1 MKNALT
7 ELLDE
12 INERLG
18 PQLRELGV
26 EAKAKRLQG
35 GQIVAFEAK
44 DRYVP
49 LDIMITGSVLLPGT
63 PLRLE
68 SCTAFFERWAAV
80 EVGSDGWTFYE
91 HMNNASYRF
100 TGDIEND
107 FAQLSGIIAKIGV
120 VRYPSIEN
128 KVTKNQNLA
137 VAFEAIADRLSL
149 YGEFK
154 IHCSSGRKGESL
166 EFDDASDRKWRFE
179 FGKSRVKVL
188 IDGKTAGLFDP
199 ADRHGMLDLITA
211 RIQEDIKFSS
221 RW

>member
-63 PLRLE
+63 PLRLQ
-68 SCTAFFERWAAV
+68 SCTAFLKGGQQSR
-80 EVGSDGWTFYE
+80 S
-91 HMNNASYRF
+91 
-100 TGDIEND
+100 
-107 FAQLSGIIAKIGV
+107 
-120 VRYPSIEN
+120 
-128 KVTKNQNLA
+128 
-137 VAFEAIADRLSL
+137 VAM
-149 YGEFK
+149 G
-154 IHCSSGRKGESL
+154 GRSTN
-166 EFDDASDRKWRFE
+166 
-179 FGKSRVKVL
+179 
-188 IDGKTAGLFDP
+188 I
-199 ADRHGMLDLITA
+199 
-211 RIQEDIKFSS
+211 
-221 RW
+221 